1 MGAGRRLIAVCAA
14 VAVSGLGAGLAAPT
28 ASAAT
33 VKVCV
38 KKKGGAMREV
48 PAKKKCK
55 GNERTR
61 LLDVPGPSG
70 PAGPA
75 GPSGPTGPA
84 GPSGPTGP
92 SDVYWARSDADIDF
106 QALTSVVSRTLPA
119 GKYQLVGSAAV
130 GRIAPAV
137 LTGCEVYLAD
147 QPVGSL
153 AWASVGADDSVFTT
167 LVSVGTATV
176 PPGGGT
182 VHLRCSALGTV
193 TSTSAAISATKVG
206 EIHTS

>member
-1 MGAGRRLIAVCAA
+1 MGAGRRLIVVCAA
-14 VAVSGLGAGLAAPT
+14 VAMSGLGGGLTAPT

-48 PAKKKCK
+48 PAKKKCRSS
-55 GNERTR
+55 ERTR
-61 LLDVPGPSG
+61 LLNVPGPSG
-70 PAGPA
+70 PTGPT
-75 GPSGPTGPA
+75 GPSGPA

-92 SDVYWARSDADIDF
+92 SDVYWARSDVDVDF

-119 GKYQLVGSAAV
+119 GKYQLVGSAAL

-147 QPVGSL
+147 EPVGSL
-153 AWASVGADDSVFTT
+153 AWASVGADDSTFAT

-176 PPGGGT
+176 LPGGGT
-182 VHLRCSALGTV
+182 VHVRCSALGTV

-206 EIHTS
+206 EIHKS